1 MSTVA
6 VSKKGRGCRFDS
18 TVNESLKEVKKYALR
33 CADELGYLNIF
44 PELRGRLTQP
54 QNRKL
59 II

>member
-33 CADELGYLNIF
+33 CAD
-44 PELRGRLTQP
+44 
-54 QNRKL
+54 
-59 II
+59 